1 MNKAL
6 SRKYSGAGKDK
17 EVIQLLQAA
26 LLPEKVPLKN
36 DIVLIF
42 FLQVPKG
49 PNFNF
54 MQTNLAKAGILVVHL
69 PADKVTD

>member
-26 LLPEKVPLKN
+26 LLPEKVLEK
-36 DIVLIF
+36 
-42 FLQVPKG
+42 
-49 PNFNF
+49 
-54 MQTNLAKAGILVVHL
+54 
-69 PADKVTD
+69 